1 MQAAARGSQLPVEA
15 EIAWRFFRGGRSKLL
30 DGTARAALLATTL
43 GVMAMVI
50 AMALMTGYR
59 EDLQARM
66 IRGHAAVVVYP
77 LAGLDQ
83 LEPEA
88 RAELEALE
96 EVTAVRQVL
105 YGQGSVAVPGRPA
118 VEVTL
123 RGVDAGAGSLG
134 ELGGLQLAPGVDPAA
149 GQWFPDLPGIFL
161 GSELSERLGV
171 GPGEPLRLMALGFD
185 QGRPRFRYRSVR
197 VAGLFT
203 TGFSEFDRSWSVLDR
218 RELQQLVGR
227 PEGVALFEV
236 GVGDP
241 RQAAGVAARARE
253 ILGDSYMV
261 TDWQELNR
269 ELFTALRMQQ
279 IALFFVL
286 GLIVL
291 VSNFN
296 VASSL
301 VVLVRERL
309 PEIGVL
315 ASLGLTPAR
324 LRGLFLWY
332 GGALG
337 LTGTVAGV
345 ALGSLI
351 AWLLTEFEL
360 IRFDPEVAAIYFISS
375 VPFRVRLPE
384 VAAVVVFTLGVTMA
398 ACWLPARRA
407 ARVRPAVALRHE

>member
-1 MQAAARGSQLPVEA
+1 MPSGLEMQASFKAPVEA
-15 EIAWRFFRGGRSKLL
+15 QIAWRFFRGGRSKLL

-59 EDLQARM
+59 QDLQARM

-77 LAGLDQ
+77 LAGLVGLD
-83 LEPEA
+83 PEL

-96 EVTAVRQVL
+96 EVTVVRQVL
-105 YGQGSVAVPGRPA
+105 YGQGSVAVAGRPA
-118 VEVTL
+118 IEVTL
-123 RGVDAGAGSLG
+123 RGIETGTGGMG
-134 ELGGLQLAPGVDPAA
+134 ELDDLLLAPGVDPRAA
-149 GQWFPDLPGIFL
+149 AWFPDLPGIFL
-161 GSELSERLGV
+161 GSELAGRLGV
-171 GPGEPLRLMALGFD
+171 EPGAPLRLMALGFD

-203 TGFSEFDRSWSVLDR
+203 TGFS
-218 RELQQLVGR
+218 
-227 PEGVALFEV
+227 
-236 GVGDP
+236 
-241 RQAAGVAARARE
+241 
-253 ILGDSYMV
+253 
-261 TDWQELNR
+261 
-269 ELFTALRMQQ
+269 LRMQQ

-309 PEIGVL
+309 REIGVL

-332 GGALG
+332 GGVLG
-337 LTGTVAGV
+337 LTGTAAGV
-345 ALGSLI
+345 ALGGLI
-351 AWLLTEFEL
+351 AWVLTEFEL

-384 VAAVVVFTLGVTMA
+384 VAAVVLFTLTVTLA

>member
-1 MQAAARGSQLPVEA
+1 MAPRRRPPVEA

-43 GVMAMVI
+43 GVMAMII

-59 EDLQARM
+59 QDLRARM
-66 IRGHAAVVVYP
+66 IRGHAAVVIYP
-77 LAGLDQ
+77 LGGLEA
-83 LEPEA
+83 LAPEL
-88 RAELEALE
+88 RAELEALP
-96 EVTAVRQVL
+96 EVRAVRQVL
-105 YGQGSVAVPGRPA
+105 YGQGSVAMEGQPA
-118 VEVTL
+118 LEVTL
-123 RGVDAGAGSLG
+123 RGVEAGASALG
-134 ELGGLQLAPGVDPAA
+134 ELDTLELAPGVDPAA
-149 GQWFPDLPGIFL
+149 TVWFPDLPGIFL
-161 GSELSERLGV
+161 GSELAGRLGV
-171 GPGEPLRLMALGFD
+171 DTGEPLRLMALGFD
-185 QGRPRFRYRSVR
+185 RGRPRFRYRTVR

-203 TGFSEFDRSWSVLDR
+203 TGFSEFDRSWSVVDLA
-218 RELQQLVGR
+218 ELERLTGR
-227 PEGVALFEV
+227 PEGAGLYEVAV
-236 GVGDP
+236 DDP
-241 RQAAGVAARARE
+241 RQAGGVAARARQ
-253 ILGDSYMV
+253 ILGDSFMV

-309 PEIGVL
+309 REIGVL
-315 ASLGLTPAR
+315 ASLGLPPAR

-337 LTGTVAGV
+337 LAGTAAGV
-345 ALGSLI
+345 ALGCLV
-351 AWLLTEFEL
+351 AWLLTELEL

-384 VAAVVVFTLGVTMA
+384 VAAVVLFTLAVTMA

>member
-1 MQAAARGSQLPVEA
+1 
-15 EIAWRFFRGGRSKLL
+15 
-30 DGTARAALLATTL
+30 
-43 GVMAMVI
+43 MVI
-50 AMALMTGYR
+50 AMALMSGYR
-59 EDLQARM
+59 QDLQARM

-77 LAGLDQ
+77 LAGNEGLDPA
-83 LEPEA
+83 L
-88 RAELEALE
+88 RAEVEAME

-105 YGQGSVAVPGRPA
+105 YGQGSLAAAGRPA
-118 VEVTL
+118 IEVTL
-123 RGVDAGAGSLG
+123 RGVDAGTGGVG
-134 ELGGLQLAPGVDPAA
+134 ELDNLRLAPGVDPEAA
-149 GQWFPDLPGIFL
+149 RWFPDLPGIFL
-161 GSELSERLGV
+161 GSELADRLGIQ
-171 GPGEPLRLMALGFD
+171 PGEPLRLMALGFD
-185 QGRPRFRYRSVR
+185 RGRPRFRYRSVR

-203 TGFSEFDRSWSVLDR
+203 TGFSEFDRSWSVLER
-218 RELQQLVGR
+218 GELERLAGS
-227 PEGVALFEV
+227 PEGVGLFEV
-236 GVGDP
+236 GIADP
-241 RQAAGVAARARE
+241 SRAARVAERVRR

-269 ELFTALRMQQ
+269 ELFTALRLQQ

-309 PEIGVL
+309 REIGVL
-315 ASLGLTPAR
+315 ASLGLSPAR

-337 LTGTVAGV
+337 LTGTAAGV
-345 ALGSLI
+345 ALGSLV
-351 AWLLTEFEL
+351 AWVLTEFEL

-375 VPFRVRLPE
+375 VPFRVRPLE
-384 VAAVVVFTLGVTMA
+384 VAAVVLFTLVVTMA

>member
-1 MQAAARGSQLPVEA
+1 
-15 EIAWRFFRGGRSKLL
+15 
-30 DGTARAALLATTL
+30 
-43 GVMAMVI
+43 
-50 AMALMTGYR
+50 
-59 EDLQARM
+59 
-66 IRGHAAVVVYP
+66 
-77 LAGLDQ
+77 
-83 LEPEA
+83 LE
-88 RAELEALE
+88 
-96 EVTAVRQVL
+96 
-105 YGQGSVAVPGRPA
+105 
-118 VEVTL
+118 
-123 RGVDAGAGSLG
+123 
-134 ELGGLQLAPGVDPAA
+134 LAPGVDPAA
-149 GQWFPDLPGIFL
+149 GRWLTDLPGIFL
-161 GSELSERLGV
+161 GSELGKRLSV
-171 GPGEPLRLMALGFD
+171 ELGEPLRLMALGFD
-185 QGRPRFRYRSVR
+185 EGRPRFRYRSVR

-203 TGFSEFDRSWSVLDR
+203 TGFAEFDSSWSVLDR
-218 RELQQLVGR
+218 TELERLVGR

-236 GVGDP
+236 GVEDP
-241 RQAAGVAARARE
+241 RRAAVVAARARE
-253 ILGDSYMV
+253 ILGSSYAV
-261 TDWQELNR
+261 TDWQELNQ

-309 PEIGVL
+309 REIGVL
-315 ASLGLTPAR
+315 ATLGLAPAR

-337 LTGTVAGV
+337 VTGTAAGV
-345 ALGSLI
+345 GLGSLV

-360 IRFDPEVAAIYFISS
+360 VRFDPEVAAIYFISS

-384 VAAVVVFTLGVTMA
+384 VAAVALFTLAVTMG

>member
-1 MQAAARGSQLPVEA
+1 MALRLRAPVEA

-59 EDLQARM
+59 QDLQARM

-77 LAGLDQ
+77 LAGFEGLDPG
-83 LEPEA
+83 L
-88 RAELEALE
+88 RAELEALP

-105 YGQGSVAVPGRPA
+105 YGQGSVAVAGQPA
-118 VEVTL
+118 AEVTL
-123 RGVDAGAGSLG
+123 RGIEAGAAGLG
-134 ELGGLQLAPGVDPAA
+134 ELEDVELAPGVDPQAA
-149 GQWFPDLPGIFL
+149 AWFPDLPGIFL
-161 GSELSERLGV
+161 GSELADRLNV
-171 GPGEPLRLMALGFD
+171 APGEPVRLMALGFER
-185 QGRPRFRYRSVR
+185 GRPRFRYRSMR

-203 TGFSEFDRSWSVLDR
+203 TGFSEFDRRWSVV
-218 RELQQLVGR
+218 ELGELERLMGS
-227 PEGVALFEV
+227 PEGAGLYEV
-236 GVGDP
+236 GVDDP
-241 RQAAGVAARARE
+241 SQATAVAARVRQV
-253 ILGDSYMV
+253 LGDSYAV

-309 PEIGVL
+309 REVGVL
-315 ASLGLTPAR
+315 AALGLTPGR
-324 LRGLFLWY
+324 LRALFLWY

-337 LTGTVAGV
+337 VIGTATGIGLGALVAWV
-345 ALGSLI
+345 
-351 AWLLTEFEL
+351 LTEFEL
-360 IRFDPEVAAIYFISS
+360 IRFDPDVAAIYFISS

-384 VAAVVVFTLGVTMA
+384 VAAVALFTLAVTLA

-407 ARVRPAVALRHE
+407 GRVRPAVALRHE

>member
-1 MQAAARGSQLPVEA
+1 MPVSFKAPVEA
-15 EIAWRFFRGGRSKLL
+15 QIAWRFFRGGRSQLL

-59 EDLQARM
+59 QDLQARM

-77 LAGLDQ
+77 LAGRVG
-83 LEPEA
+83 LEPEL
-88 RAELEALE
+88 RAELEGLE
-96 EVTAVRQVL
+96 EVTSVRQVL
-105 YGQGSVAVPGRPA
+105 YGQGSVAAAGQPA
-118 VEVTL
+118 IEVTL
-123 RGVDAGAGSLG
+123 RGVEAGAGVLG
-134 ELGGLQLAPGVDPAA
+134 ELDGLELAPGVDPQAA
-149 GQWFPDLPGIFL
+149 AWFPDLPGIFL
-161 GSELSERLGV
+161 GSELADRLGIE
-171 GPGEPLRLMALGFD
+171 PGEPLRLMALGFD
-185 QGRPRFRYRSVR
+185 RGRPRFRYRSVR

-218 RELQQLVGR
+218 SELERLVGR
-227 PEGVALFEV
+227 PEGVGLFEV
-236 GVGDP
+236 GVDEP
-241 RQAAGVAARARE
+241 RRATAVAAKVRE

-261 TDWQELNR
+261 TDWQELNQ

-309 PEIGVL
+309 REIGVL
-315 ASLGLTPAR
+315 ASLGLPPAR

-337 LTGTVAGV
+337 VTGTAAGV
-345 ALGSLI
+345 TLGGLI
-351 AWLLTEFEL
+351 AWVLTEFEL

-384 VAAVVVFTLGVTMA
+384 VAAVVLFTLAVTMA

-407 ARVRPAVALRHE
+407 AKVRPAVALRHE

>member
-1 MQAAARGSQLPVEA
+1 MASIEA

-59 EDLQARM
+59 QDLQARM
-66 IRGHAAVVVYP
+66 IRGHAAVVVMP
-77 LAGLDQ
+77 LAGRDG
-83 LEPEA
+83 LEPGL
-88 RAELEALE
+88 RAQLEALA
-96 EVTAVRQVL
+96 EVTVVRQVI
-105 YGQGSVAVPGRPA
+105 YGQGSLAVEGQPA
-118 VEVTL
+118 IEVTL
-123 RGVDAGAGSLG
+123 RGVEVGSGALG
-134 ELGGLQLAPGVDPAA
+134 ELDGLQLAPGVDPEATV
-149 GQWFPDLPGIFL
+149 WFPDLPGIFL
-161 GSELSERLGV
+161 GSELADRLGV
-171 GPGEPLRLMALGFD
+171 GTGDPLRLMALGFD
-185 QGRPRFRYRSVR
+185 RGRPRFRYRSVR

-203 TGFSEFDRSWSVLDR
+203 TGFSEFDRSWTVLARADVER
-218 RELQQLVGR
+218 LVGR
-227 PEGVALFEV
+227 PEGAGLFEV
-236 GVGDP
+236 GVDNP
-241 RQAAGVAARARE
+241 RRAATVAVRVRE

-261 TDWQELNR
+261 TDWQELNQ

-291 VSNFN
+291 VANFN

-309 PEIGVL
+309 REIGVL
-315 ASLGLTPAR
+315 ASLGLPPAR

-337 LTGTVAGV
+337 LTGTGAGV

-351 AWLLTEFEL
+351 AWVLTEFEL

-384 VAAVVVFTLGVTMA
+384 VAAVVLFTLAVTLA

-407 ARVRPAVALRHE
+407 ARVRPAVALRHG

>member
-1 MQAAARGSQLPVEA
+1 MRTRAPVEA
-15 EIAWRFFRGGRSKLL
+15 EIAWRFLRGGRSKLL

-77 LAGLDQ
+77 LAGLDE
-83 LEPEA
+83 LEPEL

-105 YGQGSVAVPGRPA
+105 YGQGSVAVAGQPA
-118 VEVTL
+118 IEVTL
-123 RGVDAGAGSLG
+123 RGVDAEA
-134 ELGGLQLAPGVDPAA
+134 GGLAELDGLELAPGVDPAA
-149 GQWFPDLPGIFL
+149 GRWLTDLPGIFL
-161 GSELSERLGV
+161 GSELGKRLSV
-171 GPGEPLRLMALGFD
+171 ELGEPLRLMALGFD
-185 QGRPRFRYRSVR
+185 EGRPRFRYRSVR

-203 TGFSEFDRSWSVLDR
+203 TGFAEFDSSWSVLDR
-218 RELQQLVGR
+218 TELERLVGR

-236 GVGDP
+236 GVEDP
-241 RQAAGVAARARE
+241 RRAAVVAARARE
-253 ILGDSYMV
+253 ILGSSYAV
-261 TDWQELNR
+261 TDWQELNQ

-309 PEIGVL
+309 REIGVL
-315 ASLGLTPAR
+315 ATLGLAPAR

-337 LTGTVAGV
+337 VTGTAAGV
-345 ALGSLI
+345 GLGSLV

-360 IRFDPEVAAIYFISS
+360 VRFDPEVAAIYFISS

-384 VAAVVVFTLGVTMA
+384 VAAVALFTLAVTMG

>member
-1 MQAAARGSQLPVEA
+1 MSRRSGAPIEA
-15 EIAWRFFRGGRSKLL
+15 QIAWRFFRGGRSRLL

-59 EDLQARM
+59 QDLQARM

-77 LAGLDQ
+77 LAGGDGLA
-83 LEPEA
+83 PEL
-88 RAELEALE
+88 RAEIEALA
-96 EVTAVRQVL
+96 EVTMVRQVL
-105 YGQGSVAVPGRPA
+105 YGQGSVATAGQPA
-118 VEVTL
+118 IEVTL
-123 RGVDAGAGSLG
+123 RGVEAGLGSMG
-134 ELGGLQLAPGVDPAA
+134 ELQGLELAPGVDLQATA
-149 GQWFPDLPGIFL
+149 WFPDLPGIFL
-161 GSELSERLGV
+161 GSELASRLGT

-185 QGRPRFRYRSVR
+185 RGRPRFRYRSVR

-218 RELQQLVGR
+218 AELERLVGR
-227 PEGVALFEV
+227 PEGAGLFEV
-236 GVGDP
+236 GVDDP
-241 RQAAGVAARARE
+241 RQAAVVAARVRQ
-253 ILGDSYMV
+253 ILGDAYMV
-261 TDWQELNR
+261 TDWQELNQ

-301 VVLVRERL
+301 VVLVRDRL
-309 PEIGVL
+309 REIGVL
-315 ASLGLTPAR
+315 ASLGLAPSR
-324 LRGLFLWY
+324 LRALFLWY

-337 LTGTVAGV
+337 LAGTAAGV

-351 AWLLTEFEL
+351 AWVLTEFEL

-375 VPFRVRLPE
+375 VPFRVRPPE
-384 VAAVVVFTLGVTMA
+384 VAAVVLFTLAVTMA

>member
-1 MQAAARGSQLPVEA
+1 MPARPRRPIEA
-15 EIAWRFFRGGRSKLL
+15 EIAWRFFRGGRSRLL

-59 EDLQARM
+59 QDLQARM

-77 LAGLDQ
+77 LAGTVGLAPQ
-83 LEPEA
+83 LRE
-88 RAELEALE
+88 RLE
-96 EVTAVRQVL
+96 ELDEVTVVRQVL
-105 YGQGSVAVPGRPA
+105 YGQGSVAVEGEPA
-118 VEVTL
+118 IEVTL
-123 RGVDAGAGSLG
+123 RGIESGAGGLG
-134 ELGGLQLAPGVDPAA
+134 ELERVELAPGVDPQAKS
-149 GQWFPDLPGIFL
+149 WFPDLPGIFL
-161 GSELSERLGV
+161 GSELADRLGV
-171 GPGEPLRLMALGFD
+171 APGDPLRLMALGFD
-185 QGRPRFRYRSVR
+185 RGRPRFRYRSVR

-203 TGFSEFDRSWSVLDR
+203 TGFSEFDRSWTVLGR
-218 RELQQLVGR
+218 GELQRLVGR
-227 PEGVALFEV
+227 PEGVGLYEV
-236 GVGDP
+236 GIDQP
-241 RQAAGVAARARE
+241 RRATEVAARVRE

-261 TDWQELNR
+261 TDWQELNQ

-309 PEIGVL
+309 REIGVL
-315 ASLGLTPAR
+315 ASLGLTPVR
-324 LRGLFLWY
+324 LSSLFLWY

-337 LTGTVAGV
+337 VVGTATGV
-345 ALGSLI
+345 ALGGLV
-351 AWLLTEFEL
+351 AWVLTEFEL

-384 VAAVVVFTLGVTMA
+384 VAAVVVFTLVVTLA

-407 ARVRPAVALRHE
+407 ARVLPAVALRHE

>member
-1 MQAAARGSQLPVEA
+1 MRSRLKAPVEA

-59 EDLQARM
+59 QDLQARM

-77 LAGLDQ
+77 LGGNEGLR
-83 LEPEA
+83 PEL
-88 RAELEALE
+88 RAALEALP
-96 EVTAVRQVL
+96 EVTVVREVL
-105 YGQGSVAVPGRPA
+105 YGQGSVALAGQPA

-123 RGVDAGAGSLG
+123 RGIETGAGGLG
-134 ELGGLQLAPGVDPAA
+134 ELENVELAPGVDPQAEVWLP
-149 GQWFPDLPGIFL
+149 GLPGIFL
-161 GSELSERLGV
+161 GSELADRLGV
-171 GPGEPLRLMALGFD
+171 APGEPVRLMALGFD
-185 QGRPRFRYRSVR
+185 RGRPRFRYRSMR
-197 VAGLFT
+197 VAGKFT
-203 TGFSEFDRSWSVLDR
+203 TGFSEFDRRWSVV
-218 RELQQLVGR
+218 ELSELERLVGR
-227 PEGVALFEV
+227 PEGTGLYEV
-236 GVGDP
+236 GVDDP
-241 RQAAGVAARARE
+241 RRAAAVAARARE
-253 ILGDSYMV
+253 VLGDSYAV

-309 PEIGVL
+309 REIGVL

-324 LRGLFLWY
+324 LRALFLWY

-337 LTGTVAGV
+337 VAGTTAGVGLGALV
-345 ALGSLI
+345 A
-351 AWLLTEFEL
+351 WVLTEFEL
-360 IRFDPEVAAIYFISS
+360 IRFDPDVARIYFISS
-375 VPFRVRLPE
+375 VPFQVRLPE
-384 VAAVVVFTLGVTMA
+384 VAAVVLFTLAVTLA

>member
-1 MQAAARGSQLPVEA
+1 MASRRASVEA

-59 EDLQARM
+59 QDLQARM

-77 LAGLDQ
+77 LAGHDGLD
-83 LEPEA
+83 PEL
-88 RAELEALE
+88 REELEALS
-96 EVTAVRQVL
+96 EVSAVRQVL
-105 YGQGSVAVPGRPA
+105 YGQGSLATVEQPA

-123 RGVDAGAGSLG
+123 RGVEAGAGA
-134 ELGGLQLAPGVDPAA
+134 LGGLDGLVLAPGVDPQAA
-149 GQWFPDLPGIFL
+149 AWFPDLPGIFL
-161 GSELSERLGV
+161 GGELADRLGV
-171 GPGEPLRLMALGFD
+171 APGDPLRLMALGFD
-185 QGRPRFRYRSVR
+185 RGRPRFRYRSVR

-203 TGFSEFDRSWSVLDR
+203 TGFSEFDRSWSVLER
-218 RELQQLVGR
+218 AELERLVGR
-227 PEGVALFEV
+227 PEGAGLYEV
-236 GVGDP
+236 GVDDP
-241 RQAAGVAARARE
+241 RRAAAVAARARQ
-253 ILGDSYMV
+253 ILGDDYMV

-309 PEIGVL
+309 REIGVL
-315 ASLGLTPAR
+315 ASLGLAPAR

-332 GGALG
+332 GGTLG
-337 LTGTVAGV
+337 LTGTAAGV
-345 ALGSLI
+345 FLGTLI

-375 VPFRVRLPE
+375 VPFRVRPVD
-384 VAAVVVFTLGVTMA
+384 VAAVVLFTLAVTMA

>member
-1 MQAAARGSQLPVEA
+1 MARSAGRPIEA

-50 AMALMTGYR
+50 AMALMSGYR
-59 EDLQARM
+59 QDLRARM
-66 IRGHAAVVVYP
+66 IRGHAAVVVMP
-77 LAGLDQ
+77 LGGRDGLV
-83 LEPEA
+83 PEL
-88 RAELEALE
+88 RAELVAID

-105 YGQGSVAVPGRPA
+105 YGQGSLALEGGPA
-118 VEVTL
+118 IEVTL
-123 RGVDAGAGSLG
+123 RGVEAAGGGLG
-134 ELGGLQLAPGVDPAA
+134 ELDRLELAPGVDPEAA
-149 GQWFPDLPGIFL
+149 SWFADLPGIFL
-161 GSELSERLGV
+161 GSELAGRLGV
-171 GPGEPLRLMALGFD
+171 APGEPLRLMALGFD
-185 QGRPRFRYRSVR
+185 SGRPRFRYRSVR

-203 TGFSEFDRSWSVLDR
+203 TGFSEFDRSWTVLALPEVER
-218 RELQQLVGR
+218 LVGR
-227 PEGVALFEV
+227 AEGAGLFEV
-236 GVGDP
+236 AIGDP
-241 RQAAGVAARARE
+241 SRAAEVAAQARA
-253 ILGDSYMV
+253 ILGDAYMV

-279 IALFFVL
+279 LALFFVL

-291 VSNFN
+291 VANFN

-301 VVLVRERL
+301 MVLVRERL
-309 PEIGVL
+309 REIGVL
-315 ASLGLTPAR
+315 ASLGLSPAR

-337 LTGTVAGV
+337 LTGTAAGV
-345 ALGSLI
+345 ALGSLV
-351 AWLLTEFEL
+351 AWVLTEFEL

-384 VAAVVVFTLGVTMA
+384 VAAVVAFTLIVTLA

>member
-1 MQAAARGSQLPVEA
+1 MKNNDIERRAFAIQ
-15 EIAWRFFRGGRSKLL
+15 KLGIVRA
-30 DGTARAALLATTL
+30 DGDNVAP
-43 GVMAMVI
+43 
-50 AMALMTGYR
+50 
-59 EDLQARM
+59 M

-77 LAGLDQ
+77 LAGLDG
-83 LEPEA
+83 LDPDL
-88 RAELEALE
+88 RAELEALP
-96 EVTAVRQVL
+96 EVKAVRQVL
-105 YGQGSVAVPGRPA
+105 YGQGSLATAGQPA
-118 VEVTL
+118 IEVTL
-123 RGVDAGAGSLG
+123 RGVEAGAGSLG
-134 ELGGLQLAPGVDPAA
+134 ELDGLQLAPGVDPAA
-149 GQWFPDLPGIFL
+149 ARWFSDLPGIFL
-161 GSELSERLGV
+161 GSGLADRLGV

-185 QGRPRFRYRSVR
+185 RGRPRFRYRSVR
-197 VAGLFT
+197 IAGLFT

-218 RELQQLVGR
+218 AELERLVGR
-227 PEGVALFEV
+227 PEGAGLFEV
-236 GVGDP
+236 GVDDP
-241 RQAAGVAARARE
+241 RQAAVVAARARE

-261 TDWQELNR
+261 ADWQELNR

-279 IALFFVL
+279 LALFFVL

-309 PEIGVL
+309 REIGVL
-315 ASLGLTPAR
+315 ASLGLAPAG

-337 LTGTVAGV
+337 LTGTAAGV
-345 ALGSLI
+345 GLGSLI
-351 AWLLTEFEL
+351 AWVLTEFEL

-384 VAAVVVFTLGVTMA
+384 VAAVVLFTLTVTMA